1 MPAAQLLDAVRH
13 VDAIRVGDGVH
24 WIVRLQAWDTIDQAT
39 GTSLNQAWATLPELR
54 AWRRDLARAAKTA
67 CFTTSVNPRKQPEPP
82 CQSSNLYSPGAKLG
96 SSAWNAG
103 GPGLASSRGSAPA

>member
-1 MPAAQLLDAVRH
+1 MERWTGLPAAQLLDAVRH
-13 VDAIRVGDGVH
+13 LDAIPVGDGVH
-24 WIVRLQAWDTIDQAT
+24 RIVRPQAWDTIDQAT

-82 CQSSNLYSPGAKLG
+82 C
-96 SSAWNAG
+96 
-103 GPGLASSRGSAPA
+103 